1 MKKVRHHAVALICLL
16 VAPAPGMAAGTLTS
30 PYAGEEKRE
39 IKTLS
44 PEDVEELR
52 LGRGWGLARAAE
64 LNGLPGPAHLL
75 EMADEIN
82 LSAGQRAE
90 VQALFEEMQK
100 AAIPLGLE
108 LIERERDLNLAFAE
122 GRVGEEALRRLLDA
136 SAESRRDLRYVHL
149 STHLKARPL
158 LTDEQVNLY
167 NRLRGYGSEGQA
179 DEVPEGHD
187 LEMWRRHRGGN

>member
-1 MKKVRHHAVALICLL
+1 MKKIRHHAIALVCLL
-16 VAPAPGMAAGTLTS
+16 MTPAPGMAAASLTS

-52 LGRGWGLARAAE
+52 QGRGWGLARAAE

-122 GRVGEEALRRLLDA
+122 GRVGEEALRRLLAA

-167 NRLRGYGSEGQA
+167 NRLRGYGREGQA

-187 LEMWRRHRGGN
+187 PEMWRRHRGGN